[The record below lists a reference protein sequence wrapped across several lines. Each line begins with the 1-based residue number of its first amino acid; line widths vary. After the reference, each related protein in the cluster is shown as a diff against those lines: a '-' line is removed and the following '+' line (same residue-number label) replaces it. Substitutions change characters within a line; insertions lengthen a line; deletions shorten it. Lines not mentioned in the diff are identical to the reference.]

1 MKTTAIAL
9 ALVLTLLFL
18 GLAEL
23 QFVKSVGANAYVF
36 GMMPRTYIHSPE
48 NKTYAT
54 DSVPAE
60 VTFEIS
66 QRVYDKSSNP
76 TVTVQLDNAGYK
88 MNGWFT
94 IPAEY
99 VSENDTWV
107 IFHGETTLSNLSD
120 GLHEVRFSCSA
131 SSLGSIYDTV
141 ACFTVEAHAPVV
153 TVLSPENKTYG
164 TNAFPLNV
172 TVNED
177 VLQIRYSLDGKE
189 NVTVAGYT
197 TLSDLPNGS
206 HHVRVYAIDN
216 VGKIG
221 ASEAIAFAIDIPES
235 TSQSEPFPAESV
247 AAVSGTSAAVIVA
260 AVLIYLKK
268 HKTR

>member
-18 GLAEL
+18 GAAEL

-153 TVLSPENKTYG
+153 TVLSPENKTYE
-164 TNAFPLNV
+164 TNEFPLNV

-189 NVTVAGYT
+189 NATAPGNT
-197 TLSDLPNGS
+197 TLSDLPNGL
-206 HHVRVYAIDN
+206 HDVRVYAIDK
-216 VGKIG
+216 VGRIG
-221 ASEAIAFAIDIPES
+221 ASETVNFAVDVPDS
-235 TSQSEPFPAESV
+235 ALQLEPFPAESV
-247 AAVSGTSAAVIVA
+247 AAVSGISAVVVAV
-260 AVLIYLKK
+260 AVLVYLKIRK
-268 HKTR
+268 R